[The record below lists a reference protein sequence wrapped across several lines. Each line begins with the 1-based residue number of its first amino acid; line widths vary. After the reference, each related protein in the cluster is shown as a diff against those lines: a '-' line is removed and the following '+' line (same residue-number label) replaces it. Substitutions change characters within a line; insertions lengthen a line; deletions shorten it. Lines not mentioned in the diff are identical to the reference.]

1 MSYSC
6 VLETES
12 CWIAT
17 QPVGFLFVSFT
28 VSFTCAKN
36 LVSSLPLSSRFS
48 NAAVIKSRVSLF
60 SKLQFPGPF
69 LWEALFYFLVNH
81 GRLSDYWR
89 ELRHKLLEIR
99 VLDPWQCCKGCF
111 LLSSLCLFVIAKN
124 KPNLESLHLC
134 FGKNLTCDLIT
145 WPGNFWYLGE
155 LRVKHKQINWN
166 LIPWN
171 LRARRHLTVSAAAAA
186 KSLQSCP
193 TLCDPIDGKPT
204 RLPRPWDSPGKNT
217 GGGCHFLLQCMKVKS
232 ESEVAQ
238 SCPTLSDPMDCS
250 PPGSSIHGIFHSSPQ
265 KRHFVFNISTD
276 PHELFIPECRV
287 VH

>member
-1 MSYSC
+1 MDLFGFLLLSCVSYSC

-12 CWIAT
+12 CWIAA

-36 LVSSLPLSSRFS
+36 LVSSLPLSSWFS
-48 NAAVIKSRVSLF
+48 SAAVIKSHVSLF

-69 LWEALFYFLVNH
+69 LWEALFYFLVNY

-89 ELRHKLLEIR
+89 ELRQSRLLEIR

-111 LLSSLCLFVIAKN
+111 LLSLICWFVIAKN

-134 FGKNLTCDLIT
+134 FGKDLTCDLIT
-145 WPGNFWYLGE
+145 WPGDFWYLGE

-193 TLCDPIDGKPT
+193 TLCNPVDGSHQAPPSLGFSSQEHWSGLPFSSPMHESEKWKWSCSVMSDSYRPHGLQPI
-204 RLPRPWDSPGKNT
+204 RLLRPW
-217 GGGCHFLLQCMKVKS
+217 HF
-232 ESEVAQ
+232 
-238 SCPTLSDPMDCS
+238 P
-250 PPGSSIHGIFHSSPQ
+250 
-265 KRHFVFNISTD
+265 
-276 PHELFIPECRV
+276 
-287 VH
+287 